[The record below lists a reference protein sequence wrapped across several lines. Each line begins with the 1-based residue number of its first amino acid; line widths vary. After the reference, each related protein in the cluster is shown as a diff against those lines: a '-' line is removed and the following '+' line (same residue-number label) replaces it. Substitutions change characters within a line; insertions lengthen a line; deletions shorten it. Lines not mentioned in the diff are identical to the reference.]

1 MRMKLSNKIV
11 LITGG
16 TSGIGLEAAK
26 RWCMELWLLK
36 YAFGLPEIGNPDA
49 VKAIEQEE
57 IASNCGPDQAKEC
70 LPMATIP
77 PAPVEHHFELI
88 GATRPDR
95 RSEI

>member
-36 YAFGLPEIGNPDA
+36 IGLRLPEIGNPDA

-57 IASNCGPDQAKEC
+57 IASNCGPDQ
-70 LPMATIP
+70 
-77 PAPVEHHFELI
+77 
-88 GATRPDR
+88 R
-95 RSEI
+95 

>member
-57 IASNCGPDQAKEC
+57 IASNYGPDRG
-70 LPMATIP
+70 L
-77 PAPVEHHFELI
+77 
-88 GATRPDR
+88 
-95 RSEI
+95 

>member
-16 TSGIGLEAAK
+16 ASAIGIEAAK

-49 VKAIEQEE
+49 VKAIGQEE
-57 IASNCGPDQAKEC
+57 IASNCGPDQG
-70 LPMATIP
+70 L
-77 PAPVEHHFELI
+77 
-88 GATRPDR
+88 
-95 RSEI
+95 